1 MGNQKEGVSLDHV
14 EVDVV
19 KGLKAIEQL
28 KVDLLQAQCLFQRG
42 TFNGSESEM
51 LQGLADLV
59 GISYLLV
66 KRLGYD
72 FARLDRVLLQRLE
85 SWKINDMV
93 DFETQWGDLS
103 LLLSYLAPED

>member
-1 MGNQKEGVSLDHV
+1 MDHV

-28 KVDLLQAQCLFQRG
+28 KVDLLQAQCLFQHG
-42 TFNGSESEM
+42 TFSGSESEM

-59 GISYLLV
+59 GLSYLLV
-66 KRLGYD
+66 KRLGFD
-72 FARLDRVLLQRLE
+72 FSRLDRVLLQRLE
-85 SWKINDMV
+85 SWKVNDMV
-93 DFETQWGDLS
+93 DFESQWGDLS